1 MEFIRPELLILIPIL
16 YGIGIILKKSRLS
29 DTLIPLILGVI
40 SIAISI
46 IWIVVTSDIFIIRD
60 VIYAMIVSTIQ
71 GILSA
76 GSSVYFNQLYVQSK
90 KKK

>member
-1 MEFIRPELLILIPIL
+1 MIPFL
-16 YGIGIILKKSRLS
+16 YVIGIILKKSRLS
-29 DTLIPLILGVI
+29 DTLIPFILGGI
-40 SIAISI
+40 SIAISTVWI
-46 IWIVVTSDIFIIRD
+46 IVTSDIFIIRD

-76 GSSVYFNQLYVQSK
+76 GSSVYLNQLYVQSK

>member
-76 GSSVYFNQLYVQSK
+76 GSSVYLNQLYVQSK